1 MNIFQ
6 KISLLNKLN
15 KVIEI
20 VNKRA
25 ELSDQIKKIIE
36 NIKDDI
42 DALAKLA
49 PEVKELIADIKKAL
63 KW

>member
-63 KW
+63 K

>member
-20 VNKRA
+20 VNQRA

-49 PEVKELIADIKKAL
+49 PEVKELINDIKKAL
-63 KW
+63 K

>member
-49 PEVKELIADIKKAL
+49 PEVKELINDIKKAL
-63 KW
+63 K

>member
-49 PEVKELIADIKKAL
+49 PEIKELIADIKKAL
-63 KW
+63 K